1 MDESL
6 SNVLRLRTLFL
17 VTFLALFEVTSLIIA
32 SASAPLRTDSQA
44 DVLIAG
50 GASLSA
56 VAQWPAI
63 SEQQVAPAEIDFT
76 VLHRQASDALDNLR
90 RSQQRRA
97 PTSPAAF

>member
-1 MDESL
+1 L
-6 SNVLRLRTLFL
+6 LRILWRAFNQFVLIVAFGTSQK
-17 VTFLALFEVTSLIIA
+17 ALLMKTQNIVIA
-32 SASAPLRTDSQA
+32 L
-44 DVLIAG
+44 VLIAG

-63 SEQQVAPAEIDFT
+63 FEQQVAPAEIDFT
-76 VLHRQASDALDNLR
+76 ALHRQASDALDNLR

>member
-50 GASLSA
+50 GAA
-56 VAQWPAI
+56 VSVDMYDP
-63 SEQQVAPAEIDFT
+63 SSNSF
-76 VLHRQASDALDNLR
+76 ASN
-90 RSQQRRA
+90 
-97 PTSPAAF
+97 PPKN